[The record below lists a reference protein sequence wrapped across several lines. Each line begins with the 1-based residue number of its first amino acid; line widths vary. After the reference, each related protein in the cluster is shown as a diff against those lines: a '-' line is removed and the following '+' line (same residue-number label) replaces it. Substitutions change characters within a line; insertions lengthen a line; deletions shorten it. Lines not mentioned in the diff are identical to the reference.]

1 MVVLGK
7 LRLWRRK
14 SNLQPPTGG
23 GFGGRGTMGIIPMHC
38 NYPLLPPRL
47 ADGFIDLI
55 DQLSEGIRRTINSLR
70 LAIQVLFN
78 LTFMITVYHISYCDT
93 YVPGYVHCFA
103 KSRNSKPH
111 FRHIFDPLTS
121 PWYQSP
127 WNLLRWTKQTTLRWT
142 KMIWENHQWPPE
154 WIEYQAAAI
163 LNFPMDTQR
172 EFEAS

>member
-55 DQLSEGIRRTINSLR
+55 DQLSEGEL
-70 LAIQVLFN
+70 
-78 LTFMITVYHISYCDT
+78 LTLY
-93 YVPGYVHCFA
+93 GGQ
-103 KSRNSKPH
+103 
-111 FRHIFDPLTS
+111 FRCYLTCH
-121 PWYQSP
+121 
-127 WNLLRWTKQTTLRWT
+127 L
-142 KMIWENHQWPPE
+142 
-154 WIEYQAAAI
+154 
-163 LNFPMDTQR
+163 
-172 EFEAS
+172 